1 MKELFFKL
9 TTNQTS
15 DGLIFQNIGDVVD
28 TSDVVLINLKI
39 FGSISG
45 VTNTVTTLSMPLSL
59 VMSELAPVEILFS
72 TIDGF
77 DLDQAD
83 FYKVFVEGVGENSEI
98 LINSNIE
105 CFANYSK
112 LEKDVNRRYLEPRT
126 ITERFGNLERLAVAG
141 VILDSLK
148 ILCYPN
154 TTIEREI
161 AVVLRIKVLKEKLL

>member
-9 TTNQTS
+9 TANQTR
-15 DGLIFQNIGDVVD
+15 DGLIFQNVGDVIDVSGV
-28 TSDVVLINLKI
+28 TSINLKI

-45 VTNTVTTLSMPLSL
+45 ATNVITSL
-59 VMSELAPVEILFS
+59 GESLASVMVALEPIEILFS
-72 TIDGF
+72 SIDGF
-77 DLDQAD
+77 NLDQAD
-83 FYKVFVEGVGENSEI
+83 FYKVFIEGVDESSAI

-141 VILDSLK
+141 VILDSLE

>member
-1 MKELFFKL
+1 ME
-9 TTNQTS
+9 
-15 DGLIFQNIGDVVD
+15 VVD
-28 TSDVVLINLKI
+28 DYS
-39 FGSISG
+39 
-45 VTNTVTTLSMPLSL
+45 
-59 VMSELAPVEILFS
+59 A
-72 TIDGF
+72 
-77 DLDQAD
+77 
-83 FYKVFVEGVGENSEI
+83 I

-141 VILDSLK
+141 VILDSLE